1 MDVCGG
7 DKAVCIGTACQF
19 LWCESTQQN
28 FELVEVEFCLRI
40 GSAGTDNI
48 DLETLFILLLIISV
62 RYMYGAVE
70 NCLLVK

>member
-7 DKAVCIGTACQF
+7 DKAVCIGKTCRF

-40 GSAGTDNI
+40 GPAGTENI
-48 DLETLFILLLIISV
+48 DLETLFILQLIISV